1 MRFWKREMR
10 TWRPEMHNSPTDSIK
25 MPPNYPQ
32 TVCNVFHKVVNTCG
46 KLRAVDNQMRRIP
59 VLTGFSS
66 VGGRIKFG
74 FPQQMLEKYRKCVG
88 LSEEN
93 KMPCAKTDTG
103 ILRQRLFC
111 R

>member
-1 MRFWKREMR
+1 MRFLKCEMRSRCREMHGGWLTVQKSR
-10 TWRPEMHNSPTDSIK
+10 VNCT
-25 MPPNYPQ
+25 Q
-32 TVCNVFHKVVNTCG
+32 GVCNVFHKVVNTCG